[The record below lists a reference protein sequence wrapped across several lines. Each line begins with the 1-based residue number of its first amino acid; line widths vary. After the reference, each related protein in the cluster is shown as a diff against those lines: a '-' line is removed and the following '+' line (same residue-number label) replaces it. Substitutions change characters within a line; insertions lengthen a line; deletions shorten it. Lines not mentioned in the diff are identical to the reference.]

1 MPQLIKIH
9 GLGSGGEGVGKAIG
23 NAQCVMRNEK
33 LDGLTIFVE
42 GALPD
47 EEVLAEIETV
57 KKNYAVARLV
67 EVVKK
72 SSERVEPFCPLYK
85 DCGGCQLQHLSYP
98 AQLKWKRRQVIDAIE
113 RIGKLDGVEIF
124 DTLGME
130 NPLRYRNKMQFPV
143 GKAIRNAQCVMR
155 NENPQ
160 SSNLKAESLKLK
172 AQSSNVIG
180 CYARGSHKIIDTQSC
195 LIQNVGND
203 KILSAVR
210 NVVTKFNIQPY
221 DEDTHKGFLRHVM
234 GRVGI
239 DGELMIVLVTAAKNF
254 PNEKNFVRALIKELP
269 EVTSIQQNVQT
280 YHNNV
285 ILGRDTKILYGKPT
299 IHDKIGNL
307 TFNISAR
314 SFFQVNTVQAE
325 VLYKNALDFADLR
338 GRETVI
344 DAYCGTGTISLF
356 LAKKARKVI
365 GVEVVSS
372 AINDAIKNARENNIR
387 NVEFIVGDTVKVLPR
402 LVDSGVY
409 AEVVIVDPPRAGC
422 DKKVLETFAAM
433 QPDKIIYVSCN
444 PATLARDLKILDELG
459 YRTKK
464 IQPVDMFPFTSHV
477 EAVAQVVRN

>member
-1 MPQLIKIH
+1 MPQIIKIH
-9 GLGSGGEGVGKAIG
+9 GLGSNGEGVGK
-23 NAQCVMRNEK
+23 M
-33 LDGLTIFVE
+33 DGLTVFVE

-57 KKNYAVARLV
+57 KKNYAVGRLI
-67 EVVKK
+67 EVVKS

-85 DCGGCQLQHLSYP
+85 ECGGCQLQHLSYP
-98 AQLKWKRRQVIDAIE
+98 AQLKLKRQQVIDAIE
-113 RIGKLDGVEIF
+113 RIGKLNGVEIF

-143 GKAIRNAQCVMR
+143 GK
-155 NENPQ
+155 
-160 SSNLKAESLKLK
+160 NLI
-172 AQSSNVIG
+172 IG

-195 LIQNVGND
+195 LIQNAGND
-203 KILSAVR
+203 KILAAVR
-210 NVVTKFNIQPY
+210 NVAKKFNLQPY

-239 DGELMIVLVTAAKNF
+239 NGELMIVLVTATKNF

-285 ILGRDTKILYGKPT
+285 ILGRDTRILYGKPA
-299 IHDKIGNL
+299 IHDKIGNF

-314 SFFQVNTVQAE
+314 SFFQVNTAQAE
-325 VLYKNALDFADLR
+325 ILYKTARNFANLR
-338 GRETVI
+338 GNETVI

-356 LAKKARKVI
+356 MAKKVRKVI
-365 GVEVVSS
+365 GVEVVNS
-372 AINDAIKNARENNIR
+372 AIADAIKNARENNIR
-387 NVEFIVGDTVKVLPR
+387 NAEFIVDDTVKVLPK
-402 LVDSGVY
+402 LFSDGIF

-433 QPDKIIYVSCN
+433 QPEKIIYVSCN
-444 PATLARDLKILDELG
+444 PATLARDLKILYEIG
-459 YRTKK
+459 YKAKK

-477 EAVAQVVRN
+477 ESVVQLVKN